1 VRQAVGRTRAM
12 ALVLA
17 AVAAFALVACGGD
30 DDGNGGAGSPEP
42 AGGGD
47 GGTGA
52 AEITIS
58 GLAFKPSTLE
68 VAPGDTIGV
77 TNEDGPTH
85 TFTADDG
92 SFDEELAPGDSAD
105 VTVEG
110 ESGTEIPFHCEI
122 HPSMT
127 GTLTLS

>member
-1 VRQAVGRTRAM
+1 VRRQAVGRTRAM
-12 ALVLA
+12 VLA

-30 DDGNGGAGSPEP
+30 DDGNGGVGSPEP

-52 AEITIS
+52 ADITIS
-58 GLAFKPSTLE
+58 GLAFNPSTLD
-68 VAPGDTIGV
+68 VAPGDTISV

-127 GTLTLS
+127 GTLTLA

>member
-1 VRQAVGRTRAM
+1 VRRQAVGRTRAM
-12 ALVLA
+12 VLA
-17 AVAAFALVACGGD
+17 AVAAFSLVACGGD

-42 AGGGD
+42 AGNGD
-47 GGTGA
+47 AGTGA
-52 AEITIS
+52 ADITIS
-58 GLAFKPSTLE
+58 GLAFNPSTLD
-68 VAPGDTIGV
+68 VAPGDTISV

-85 TFTADDG
+85 TITADDG

-127 GTLTLS
+127 GTLTLA